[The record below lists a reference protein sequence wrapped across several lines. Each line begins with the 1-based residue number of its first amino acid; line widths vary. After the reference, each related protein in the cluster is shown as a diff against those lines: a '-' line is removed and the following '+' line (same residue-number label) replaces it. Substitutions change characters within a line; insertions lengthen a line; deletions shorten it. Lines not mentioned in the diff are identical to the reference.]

1 MPWQI
6 STVQPHSLMF
16 QDFWTKE
23 LVPRCPDQTIHWESQ
38 GLLGSGGIR
47 SGDLGS
53 SSCFW
58 SVC

>member
-23 LVPRCPDQTIHWESQ
+23 LVPRCPDQTLSQ
-38 GLLGSGGIR
+38 VYIGKAKDCL
-47 SGDLGS
+47 DL
-53 SSCFW
+53 
-58 SVC
+58 VELDLVI